1 MLSVTR
7 ANPHDTHVDSVTGDI
22 LVYVSALLSLRHKC
36 GRCDLIINCSTV
48 ADVPHR
54 KRRNIMGDAEAYYLV
69 DAKEEERASSIHN
82 RAER

>member
-7 ANPHDTHVDSVTGDI
+7 ANPHDTHVDSVTGDL
-22 LVYVSALLSLRHKC
+22 LVYVSALLSLLHKC

-54 KRRNIMGDAEAYYLV
+54 KRRNIMSDAEAEVYLL
-69 DAKEEERASSIHN
+69 DAKEEEKASS
-82 RAER
+82 